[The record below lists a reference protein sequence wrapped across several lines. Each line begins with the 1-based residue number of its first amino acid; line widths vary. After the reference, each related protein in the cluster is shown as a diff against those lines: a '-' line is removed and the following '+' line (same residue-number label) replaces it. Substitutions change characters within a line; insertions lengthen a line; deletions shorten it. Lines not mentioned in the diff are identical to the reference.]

1 MSESRQKL
9 KRLIIDSA
17 TGQFLAP
24 GGKWT
29 PNEGEA
35 LDFCNIISAIA
46 ACGTL
51 RIKKTAQVLVR
62 FGDEEGFDIRLP
74 LREEGGRHEAD

>member
-1 MSESRQKL
+1 VSESPQKL

-46 ACGTL
+46 ACGTF

-62 FGDEEGFDIRLP
+62 FGDEKGFDIRLP
-74 LREEGGRHEAD
+74 LREEGGRHGAG